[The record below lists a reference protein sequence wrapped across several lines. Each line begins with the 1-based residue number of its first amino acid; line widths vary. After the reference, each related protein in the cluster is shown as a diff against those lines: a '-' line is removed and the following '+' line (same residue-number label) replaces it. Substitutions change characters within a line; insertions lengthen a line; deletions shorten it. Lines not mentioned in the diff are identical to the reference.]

1 MLEHFNTWPDEVLKR
16 FNSVLT
22 PRLLSTRSS
31 GTYTKAALL
40 SNPEPFQA
48 VFEQIRCDYELFQQN
63 SKHFCAN
70 LSEKSWPVLKQGME
84 GVRILYLTPGLSRCV
99 RTF

>member
-1 MLEHFNTWPDEVLKR
+1 MLEHLNSWPEQVLERFNT
-16 FNSVLT
+16 VLT

-48 VFEQIRCDYELFQQN
+48 VFEQIRGDYELFQQN
-63 SKHFCAN
+63 SKHLFAN
-70 LSEKSWPVLKQGME
+70 LSETSWPMPTG
-84 GVRILYLTPGLSRCV
+84 GVKTRDGRC
-99 RTF
+99 

>member
-1 MLEHFNTWPDEVLKR
+1 MLEHFNTWAEEVLER
-16 FNSVLT
+16 FNTVLT

-48 VFEQIRCDYELFQQN
+48 VFEQIGSDFEQFQH
-63 SKHFCAN
+63 SFKKFCEN
-70 LSEKSWPVLKQGME
+70 LSDLSGFKSE
-84 GVRILYLTPGLSRCV
+84 GGCERCEG
-99 RTF
+99 RC

>member
-1 MLEHFNTWPDEVLKR
+1 MLEHFNTWAEEVLER
-16 FNSVLT
+16 FNTVLT

-48 VFEQIRCDYELFQQN
+48 VFEQIRGDYELFQQN
-63 SKHFCAN
+63 SKHFFVN
-70 LSEKSWPVLKQGME
+70 LSELSEKSWPMPTG
-84 GVRILYLTPGLSRCV
+84 GVKIRDGRC
-99 RTF
+99 

>member
-1 MLEHFNTWPDEVLKR
+1 MLEHFNTWAEEVLER
-16 FNSVLT
+16 FNTVLT

-48 VFEQIRCDYELFQQN
+48 VFEQIRGDFELFQPN
-63 SKHFCAN
+63 SKHSCAN
-70 LSEKSWPVLKQGME
+70 LSEQSWPMPTG
-84 GVRILYLTPGLSRCV
+84 GVQTRDGRC
-99 RTF
+99 

>member
-1 MLEHFNTWPDEVLKR
+1 MLGQFNSWPGQVLERFNT
-16 FNSVLT
+16 VLT

-48 VFEQIRCDYELFQQN
+48 VFEQIRGHYERFQQN

-70 LSEKSWPVLKQGME
+70 SSELSGFKSEEAVKGGEW
-84 GVRILYLTPGLSRCV
+84 RC
-99 RTF
+99 